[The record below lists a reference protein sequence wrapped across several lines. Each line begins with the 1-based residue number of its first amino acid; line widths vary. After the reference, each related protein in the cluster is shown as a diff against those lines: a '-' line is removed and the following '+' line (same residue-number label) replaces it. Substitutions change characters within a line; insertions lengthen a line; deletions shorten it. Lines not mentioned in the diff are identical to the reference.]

1 MARTSLRFCQQTL
14 AGRVVQDGNQVTSY
28 RCSYFTSCLDFHC
41 QRSFG
46 VILWISPGAVL
57 SLPTCVILVQLSL
70 LCPVVHDGKEFL
82 SSDCIALLMWS
93 PRFSPCSPQR
103 LMACSSVPQTD
114 GGNGDLDP
122 GILLTAQT
130 ITSETTSS
138 TTTTQ
143 ITKVT
148 AQEHSGIHKLFP
160 GSLRRK

>member
-1 MARTSLRFCQQTL
+1 MTSC
-14 AGRVVQDGNQVTSY
+14 
-28 RCSYFTSCLDFHC
+28 RCSYFTNYLDFYC
-41 QRSFG
+41 QRSSG
-46 VILWISPGAVL
+46 VIVWISPGALL
-57 SLPTCVILVQLSL
+57 SLQTCMILVQLSL
-70 LCPVVHDGKEFL
+70 LCPMVHDGEEFL

-93 PRFSPCSPQR
+93 PCCSSCSPQR

-148 AQEHSGIHKLFP
+148 AQEHSGTHQALP
-160 GSLRRK
+160 WLT